1 MIRDLF
7 VPILRG
13 RSDRAALEVAMALA
27 VAHRAH
33 LAALVTV
40 ENPIPLTSEWGYVP
54 AELNEHLF
62 EQARGDAEA
71 VAVKARE
78 QLAREAVSS
87 EVRVTETVLLWSEET
102 AALHARYADLTVMG
116 GKDVDAAGPRFE
128 LNFKALLMHSGR
140 PILLVP
146 EGATLPVPVRRV
158 VLAWQPTREATR
170 ALHDALPLLAG
181 DAEVHVLMIDP
192 EVGEARHGE
201 QPGADIA
208 RHLARHGWKVRVVS
222 QPREGR
228 SDGQNLLAYVRD
240 IQAELLVMGGYG
252 HSRWRET
259 VLGGATRSV
268 VEGATTPVLFAH

>member
-13 RSDRAALEVAMALA
+13 HSDQAALDAAMALA

-33 LAALVTV
+33 IAALVTV

-54 AELNEHLF
+54 VELNQHLF
-62 EQARGDAEA
+62 EQARADAET
-71 VAVKARE
+71 VAAKARAR
-78 QLAREAVSS
+78 LTREAIDS

-102 AALHARYADLTVMG
+102 TALHARYADLTVMG
-116 GKDVDAAGPRFE
+116 GKDADAIGPRFE
-128 LNFKALLMHSGR
+128 LNFKALLMQSGR

-146 EGATLPVPVRRV
+146 DGAALATPVKRA

-170 ALHDALPLLAG
+170 ALHDALPLLAA
-181 DAEVHVLMIDP
+181 DAEVQVLMIDP

-208 RHLARHGWKVRVVS
+208 RHLARHGWHVRVIS
-222 QPREGR
+222 LPREGR
-228 SDGQNLLAYVRD
+228 SDGQNLLTYARETG
-240 IQAELLVMGGYG
+240 AELLVMGGYG

-268 VEGATTPVLFAH
+268 LEGATMPVLFAH